1 MSSCP
6 GLLWKWP
13 EITGRRWKV
22 NRDASRLSR
31 RASRADSMRVEL
43 FALCFAPSAESRCHT
58 VHDTSQ
64 AMHARRTWGFPAP
77 SRACRQK
84 ALLVD
89 IMAALCVCAE
99 VFSAITSI
107 SQLPFQLAREA
118 KTVEFYILS
127 EISLHMFCL
136 GARDGLQ
143 KGARRFLPIFRQT
156 VCEASQ
162 QWDLPASHP
171 SLSFTISKWSYG
183 ECTWHTFTRLKCNN

>member
-22 NRDASRLSR
+22 NWDTSRLSR
-31 RASRADSMRVEL
+31 QASRAIAESDADSMRDHLTVEL
-43 FALCFAPSAESRCHT
+43 FALCFPPSAESRCHT

-89 IMAALCVCAE
+89 IMAVLCVCAE

-107 SQLPFQLAREA
+107 SQVLFQLAREA

-143 KGARRFLPIFRQT
+143 KGGAAL
-156 VCEASQ
+156 
-162 QWDLPASHP
+162 
-171 SLSFTISKWSYG
+171 FTHI
-183 ECTWHTFTRLKCNN
+183 